1 MLSLYTVTGTHIT
14 IPCTHHFS
22 GRNRGGLRRQPARHG
37 NTQSVS
43 FDSESH
49 AFSAESIKSAR
60 ASVHICGCLSFI
72 GSHPM
77 CDGTYAA
84 HTEGGGGAGR
94 PGEGTRPGIGIDRRV
109 TRDSQQSIAAGVIGR
124 RYYAR
129 MTLVCVCACARYTCS
144 YGCACI

>member
-1 MLSLYTVTGTHIT
+1 MAETEADCADSQLDTEILKVCLLTQ
-14 IPCTHHFS
+14 
-22 GRNRGGLRRQPARHG
+22 NRMPSPLRVLNLLERPY
-37 NTQSVS
+37 
-43 FDSESH
+43 
-49 AFSAESIKSAR
+49 
-60 ASVHICGCLSFI
+60 ICGCLSFI

-84 HTEGGGGAGR
+84 HTERGGGAGR

-129 MTLVCVCACARYTCS
+129 MTLVCVCACARYPCV